1 MRSCLISG
9 ALWLTLAA
17 CFARAESDGRAH
29 RLALVVRADPRSG
42 RLVRAPAVQARAV
55 RPVTIQPRVVE
66 ARKPRWL
73 PDLESFIEQVS
84 ARYDLDPL
92 LVRAVIE
99 VESGYDPGAISP
111 KGAVGLMQ
119 LMPQTARRV
128 GVRDAFNPWE
138 NIEGGVRYLKYLLE
152 LFGGDKRL
160 ALAAYNAG
168 EGAVF
173 RHGGVPPYPET
184 TAYVYR
190 VGKKLG
196 EKRRSAAREPV
207 NAVTASAPKIVEYV
221 DSEGRWHI
229 QTREAP

>member
-1 MRSCLISG
+1 MRSCLIG
-9 ALWLTLAA
+9 AVLAWTLA
-17 CFARAESDGRAH
+17 CWPARAEADGRAH
-29 RLALVVRADPRSG
+29 KLTLVVRADPRTG
-42 RLVRAPAVQARAV
+42 RLVRAPVVQARPV
-55 RPVTIQPRVVE
+55 RSVPVEPRVIE
-66 ARKPRWL
+66 PRKASWL
-73 PDLESFIEQVS
+73 PDLESFIEQVA
-84 ARYDLDPL
+84 ARYELDPM

-99 VESGYDPGAISP
+99 VESGYDPAAVSP
-111 KGAVGLMQ
+111 KGAIGLMQ

-196 EKRRSAAREPV
+196 EKRQATARESRSAVA
-207 NAVTASAPKIVEYV
+207 AAPKVVEYV
-221 DSEGRWHI
+221 DSQGRWHI
-229 QTREAP
+229 QTRVAP